1 MKKYRVVINQTE
13 YVVSVEP
20 LEEGEQIQAAPE
32 AQPVQE
38 PKTSGNVAPP
48 TQQEPARPAAPADPS
63 LHPLEAPL
71 RGTILKVLT
80 QEGASVNEGDVLFTL
95 EALKLENE
103 ITAPVTGV
111 VAQVLV
117 KEGDSVDTGD
127 ILATFRTNG

>member
-1 MKKYRVVINQTE
+1 MKKFRVVVNQTE

-20 LEEGEQIQAAPE
+20 LQEGEQVQAAAPA

-38 PKTSGNVAPP
+38 PATSGNVAPP
-48 TQQEPARPAAPADPS
+48 TQAEPARPAVDPS
-63 LHPLEAPL
+63 TQPLEAPL

-80 QEGASVNEGDVLFTL
+80 QEGASVKEGDVLFTL

-127 ILATFRTNG
+127 VLATFRTNG

>member
-1 MKKYRVVINQTE
+1 MKKYRVVVNQTE

-20 LEEGEQIQAAPE
+20 LEAGAQVAP
-32 AQPVQE
+32 QPVQE
-38 PKTSGNVAPP
+38 PQTSGNVAPP
-48 TQQEPARPAAPADPS
+48 AQAEPARAAADPANQ
-63 LHPLEAPL
+63 PLEAPL

-80 QEGASVNEGDVLFTL
+80 KEGASVNEGDVLFTL

-103 ITAPVTGV
+103 ITAPITGV